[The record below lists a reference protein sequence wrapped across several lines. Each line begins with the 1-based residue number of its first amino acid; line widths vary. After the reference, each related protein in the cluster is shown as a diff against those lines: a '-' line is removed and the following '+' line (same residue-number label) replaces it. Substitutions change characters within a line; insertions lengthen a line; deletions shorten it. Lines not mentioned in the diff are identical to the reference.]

1 MTITNLVCGAS
12 VGLGLLLGAGAC
24 TRRQSHAAPAV
35 ATAPAPGPSA
45 VSHAEA
51 DGVAPPQSS
60 PCGAFTHE
68 GQASEFHH
76 GVLTYREPP
85 RVMSVDAYRHVE
97 FSLHTRERK
106 LALATSP
113 SVAWEQLHRARD
125 RELSVLRVDG
135 RADAHCERGRA
146 YRARRST
153 TGSSSALCGSVAH
166 RRPALTNVG
175 PLRHPLVLVAFSA
188 WHLRPAI
195 LDSKARVATR
205 LRRVGE
211 RPVTYGCP
219 VLPLREC
226 QRSWL

>member
-24 TRRQSHAAPAV
+24 TRRQSYAAPAL
-35 ATAPAPGPSA
+35 ATTPTPGSSA
-45 VSHAEA
+45 VTHAQA
-51 DGVAPPQSS
+51 DGVEPPQST

-68 GQASEFHH
+68 GQASEFHQ

-125 RELSVLRVDG
+125 GEVSVCCAWTAGPTPTANEAAPSGPDG
-135 RADAHCERGRA
+135 QPL
-146 YRARRST
+146 ARPSRCVV
-153 TGSSSALCGSVAH
+153 LL
-166 RRPALTNVG
+166 LTDG
-175 PLRHPLVLVAFSA
+175 PL
-188 WHLRPAI
+188 
-195 LDSKARVATR
+195 
-205 LRRVGE
+205 
-211 RPVTYGCP
+211 
-219 VLPLREC
+219 
-226 QRSWL
+226 